1 MSTAVLLDD
10 DDDDD
15 DFSIPC
21 VCNCLIFQHRG
32 TFMKDVMYDFP
43 VVHVAPSPSV
53 LYRTVIRKLD
63 IT

>member
-10 DDDDD
+10 DYD

-32 TFMKDVMYDFP
+32 TFLRDIMSAVP
-43 VVHVAPSPSV
+43 VVPVAPSPCV
-53 LYRTVIRKLD
+53 LHRIVTTKLD